1 MSRCNE
7 TSHAGFGWFKMPIN
21 KPQTPAIARRTQS
34 AKAQANTVKVLRA
47 ILSNAAD
54 HGLDELSIGQVAK
67 LSGLTTG
74 AIYGRFE
81 DRDEMAIE
89 LWQSVVKEPFRAR
102 LNRNVSFIYRSLSS
116 SNSLRQITDSEAVL
130 RSDFEN
136 PDEIAKL
143 GAEFLVVA
151 RRNLAIGEIVIPEVT
166 HWFAELGLSKT
177 NNAIDNAAIAIG
189 LSASIGSAMR
199 AFVLK
204 SNTNWFA
211 IANGLRAAT
220 ADAMAVKLPSESP
233 PPTWVNPQTDNPVR
247 TALVNAVAEVVA
259 KSGYANA
266 TISRIVRRAGVTN
279 GSLYNLY
286 ADKEALTD
294 DAMQIFLNLSSNVN
308 RDGNRRAEVGVRS
321 DRGLADSFAL
331 GLLPSRRMWLD
342 FRLECL
348 IASRNHSP
356 TRKKFKQSLEI
367 SRDDLGAT
375 MPDLPT
381 EIINLLSSGEQAVGI
396 GFTALEPYTSVLR
409 ECDFY
414 SIMVKL
420 SEQNQLLLRGE

>member
-1 MSRCNE
+1 
-7 TSHAGFGWFKMPIN
+7 MPR
-21 KPQTPAIARRTQS
+21 TPAIARRAQS
-34 AKAQANTVKVLRA
+34 TKTRDNTAKVLRA
-47 ILSNAAD
+47 IMRNAVD
-54 HGLDELSIGQVAK
+54 NGLDELSIGQVAK

-89 LWQSVVKEPFRAR
+89 LWQSVVKEPFKAR
-102 LNRNVSFIYRSLSS
+102 LNRNVDYIYRSLSS
-116 SNSLRQITDSEAVL
+116 SQSLHQVADSEAVL

-151 RRNLAIGEIVIPEVT
+151 QRNLAIGEIVIPEVT
-166 HWFAELGLSKT
+166 NWFAELGLSKT
-177 NNAIDNAAIAIG
+177 NNAIDNAAIVIG
-189 LSASIGSAMR
+189 LSASIGTALRS
-199 AFVLK
+199 FVLK
-204 SNTNWFA
+204 ANTNWFA

-220 ADAMAVKLPSESP
+220 ADAKAVKLPSESP
-233 PPTWVNPQTDNPVR
+233 SPIWVDPQTDNPVR
-247 TALVNAVAEVVA
+247 TALVKAVVEIVA

-279 GSLYNLY
+279 GSLYNFY

-294 DAMQIFLNLSSNVN
+294 DAMQIFLNISADVN
-308 RDGNRRAEVGVRS
+308 REGNRRAEVGVRS

-348 IASRNHSP
+348 IASRNHLP
-356 TRKKFKQSLEI
+356 TRRKFKQSLEL
-367 SRDDLGAT
+367 SRDNLGAT

-381 EIINLLSSGEQAVGI
+381 KIINLLSSGEQAVGI

-414 SIMVKL
+414 SIMAKL
-420 SEQNQLLLRGE
+420 SEQNQLLLWGE